1 MSKQT
6 TSLPKGYSQLEVK
19 ATLRHRGQVNDSV
32 SVTFEIEPTEDA
44 MTRYLD
50 WLHKITSEQTTPPLC
65 QTV

>member
-6 TSLPKGYSQLEVK
+6 TPLPKGYSQLEVK

-32 SVTFEIEPTEDA
+32 SVTFEIEPTKEA

-50 WLHKITSEQTTPPLC
+50 WLHKITSEQSTPP
-65 QTV
+65 TKP